1 MKNRK
6 EYKGISCI
14 WKDDDLNFWQI
25 YEFNTWREALDFIK
39 SNRQNL
45 KKWYVARQSLII
57 FKYALLH
64 KGGIYEALYKY

>member
-14 WKDDDLNFWQI
+14 WKDDDLNFWQL

-45 KKWYVARQSLII
+45 KKWYVCPIVFDYI
-57 FKYALLH
+57 
-64 KGGIYEALYKY
+64 